1 MRWRSRS
8 DPCALM
14 GPQHRW
20 IAWSHKR
27 LRTEVM
33 MTVMMMMMM
42 MMMALVMV
50 TTRRYMNDF
59 HFGTPRPPSRLL

>member
-1 MRWRSRS
+1 MRWRNRS

-33 MTVMMMMMM
+33 M
-42 MMMALVMV
+42 MV
-50 TTRRYMNDF
+50 DDDGFGDGDNTTIYE
-59 HFGTPRPPSRLL
+59 